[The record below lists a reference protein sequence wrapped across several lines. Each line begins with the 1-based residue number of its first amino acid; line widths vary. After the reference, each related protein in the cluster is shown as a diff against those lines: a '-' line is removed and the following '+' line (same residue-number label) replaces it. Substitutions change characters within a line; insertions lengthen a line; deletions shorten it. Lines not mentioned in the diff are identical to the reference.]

1 MKKLIFA
8 AFIIVLFFP
17 LESGAQENTLKDAR
31 VGEWALYSTS
41 NGKMQERH
49 SVIARRREVVVI
61 KIESI
66 INGRT
71 ISSKIQNLQ
80 VDNPDFLE
88 GASGQT
94 TIKVGNTSY
103 NCFAVGKGKRSFFYS
118 NAVPVTGLVAV
129 RKDGEKLKEII
140 NFGN

>member
-1 MKKLIFA
+1 MKKLLFA
-8 AFIIVLFFP
+8 VFIIALFFP
-17 LESGAQENTLKDAR
+17 LESKAQVNTLKDAR

-49 SVIARRREVVVI
+49 SVIARRREVVVV

-80 VDNPDFLE
+80 VDNPAFLKN
-88 GASGQT
+88 ASGQT
-94 TIKVGNTSY
+94 TIKVGNRSY

-118 NAVPVTGLVAV
+118 NSVPVMGLVAV
-129 RKDGEKLKEII
+129 RKNGQRLKEII